1 MEVEVKKE
9 IPGLPDL
16 QNTFYHKD
24 LTCLYI
30 PGSLGGAAAAGDLGG
45 TVALVTD
52 AVTAESTERL
62 RAAGVDVT
70 PIPLQEGLA
79 QGLNSVLLWGEV
91 STNYAKQRT

>member
-1 MEVEVKKE
+1 MTV
-9 IPGLPDL
+9 
-16 QNTFYHKD
+16 
-24 LTCLYI
+24 LT
-30 PGSLGGAAAAGDLGG
+30 A
-45 TVALVTD
+45 